1 MRLARLAF
9 LTIGLVACSDNSSRI
24 VTRPLASDGTHLRDA
39 DGRVALLRGI
49 NARVDGVFD
58 VTFGDGRIPL
68 EPLPPLVQ
76 ADCDRMRQLGF
87 DLLRLPIQW
96 SGIEPVRGAYDD
108 AYLVRVDAAIACAHA
123 AGMLVVVD
131 LHQDAYSK
139 EIGEDG
145 APLWA
150 IQPPPTEL
158 LQGPL
163 TDLGERRL
171 SPQVQAA
178 FHTFFDVEDASGLQ
192 AAFAAML
199 GHVAQRHAESPAVIG
214 FELFNEPDTGTVELA
229 AFHARATAAVR
240 AAAPEKLV
248 MFEPPALRNFTD
260 FIPMPSEPFADD
272 AAVYSPH
279 VYTYVFQR
287 DQTAFQTAT
296 LENLEAS
303 VRGAREEA
311 TAWKTPLWIGEFGV
325 APDADEPHER
335 WMQSQGQLHERYFA
349 SNAFWLWKEQSQGGW
364 GLFDRDD
371 ATGSWIERP
380 AVIARVSRIHIA
392 RVAGTPASIEASAV
406 GDEIRLELERSI
418 DMPHA
423 VYIPERFAP
432 RVRASCDGVALDV
445 ARDVATG
452 IADLACDGVLV
463 VSAS

>member
-1 MRLARLAF
+1 VI
-9 LTIGLVACSDNSSRI
+9 TK
-24 VTRPLASDGTHLRDA
+24 PLASDGVHLRDE

-58 VTFGDGRIPL
+58 VELDGGRIPL
-68 EPLPPLVQ
+68 ETIPALTR
-76 ADCDRMRQLGF
+76 ADCSRMRQLGF

-96 SGIEPVRGAYDD
+96 SGIEPIEGSYDE
-108 AYLVRVDAAIACAHA
+108 AYLARVDAAIACAEA
-123 AGMLVVVD
+123 ASMLVVVD

-150 IQPPPTEL
+150 IQPPPTQL

-178 FHTFFDVEDASGLQ
+178 FQTFFDEGDASGLQ
-192 AAFAAML
+192 AKFAAML
-199 GHVAQRHAESPAVIG
+199 GHVATRWANAPAVIG

-229 AFHARATAAVR
+229 AFHARAASAVR

-260 FIPMPSEPFADD
+260 FIPTPSEPFADP
-272 AAVYSPH
+272 AAVYAPH
-279 VYTYVFQR
+279 IYTYVFQP
-287 DQTAFQTAT
+287 DQRAFQMAT
-296 LENLEAS
+296 IDELEAS
-303 VRGAREEA
+303 VRNAREEA
-311 TAWKTPLWIGEFGV
+311 TAWKTPLWIGEWGV
-325 APDADEPHER
+325 GPEATEPNER
-335 WMQSQGQLHERYFA
+335 WMQAQGVLHERYFA

-371 ATGSWIERP
+371 VNDTWTERSN
-380 AVIARVSRIHIA
+380 VIARVSRIHVA
-392 RVAGTPASIEASAV
+392 RVAGTPASIEASAL
-406 GDEIRLELERSI
+406 GDEIRVELASSL
-418 DMPHA
+418 DVPHA

-432 RVRASCDGVALDV
+432 NTSATCDGAALEI
-445 ARDVATG
+445 ARDAATG
-452 IADLACDGVLV
+452 IAELRCSGVLV